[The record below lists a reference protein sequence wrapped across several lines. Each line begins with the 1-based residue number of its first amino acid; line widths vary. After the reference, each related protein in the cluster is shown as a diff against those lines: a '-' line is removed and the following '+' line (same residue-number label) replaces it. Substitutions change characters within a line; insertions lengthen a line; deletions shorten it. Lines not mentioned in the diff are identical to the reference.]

1 MTGQA
6 AQWQELAD
14 RVEALAL
21 KLKLHVEQVD
31 DDEEVRD
38 AMGRLRADVDE
49 AFKAAGNAVKDHAV
63 REDVREVGRLLTDA
77 LDTTFTRVGDQ
88 VRDLFERRP

>member
-1 MTGQA
+1 MTQHPS
-6 AQWQELAD
+6 QWQELAD
-14 RVEALAL
+14 RAEALAL
-21 KLKLHVEQVD
+21 KLKLHAEQAGND
-31 DDEEVRD
+31 GEVMD

-49 AFKAAGNAVKDHAV
+49 AFKAAGNAVRDHAV

-77 LDTTFTRVGDQ
+77 LETTFSRVGDQ